1 MWNVSPQLDFWLRK
15 CVMRL
20 LIHSSN
26 IYQCLIYVS
35 HMKGNDVE
43 MSKSGIPSK
52 YLSLLEGLRPWG
64 WKYAGSS
71 AFSPSM
77 WRESGNCKPLSSQPS
92 QPWHFLLT
100 LKSLLQIQ
108 GIFQWESS
116 LGAHSPWVISHL
128 ALPREL
134 MGWTTPGWE
143 PEGQPWR
150 QGLCLQA
157 TQPAVLQTVSAL
169 LCLNLCSQRP
179 SCSHAADDIRKPKQ
193 LFSYKDCVCVCT
205 RAHTCVCCFFS
216 LVPKK
221 YMCQQAFPNFL
232 PKPTSVKIKRRP
244 GLKIL
249 QRKPVQQHKQN
260 NLVYFMN
267 ISESYSIYFKW
278 FW

>member
-157 TQPAVLQTVSAL
+157 TQPAVLHSL
-169 LCLNLCSQRP
+169 P
-179 SCSHAADDIRKPKQ
+179 SCVWTCVLRGHLAPMQLMTSGSHN
-193 LFSYKDCVCVCT
+193 SYSVTKIVCVCD
-205 RAHTCVCCFFS
+205 
-216 LVPKK
+216 
-221 YMCQQAFPNFL
+221 MCLLFL
-232 PKPTSVKIKRRP
+232 
-244 GLKIL
+244 
-249 QRKPVQQHKQN
+249 
-260 NLVYFMN
+260 
-267 ISESYSIYFKW
+267 
-278 FW
+278 